1 MIVTREK
8 CTIVYNKTCHLIV
21 IIFYNYL
28 FIYFFL
34 IRSFTPIRVGLF
46 LATLDGGLVHR
57 NIVMYDISMP
67 LIYVDVHLKTVLL
80 VSLFSII
87 V

>member
-1 MIVTREK
+1 MHNFCSCLYESNK
-8 CTIVYNKTCHLIV
+8 SDFVYV
-21 IIFYNYL
+21 
-28 FIYFFL
+28 
-34 IRSFTPIRVGLF
+34 
-46 LATLDGGLVHR
+46 LVHR
-57 NIVMYDISMP
+57 NIIMYDISMP

>member
-1 MIVTREK
+1 MLKLLFAKNQFIFMHNFCSCLYESNK
-8 CTIVYNKTCHLIV
+8 SDFVYV
-21 IIFYNYL
+21 
-28 FIYFFL
+28 
-34 IRSFTPIRVGLF
+34 
-46 LATLDGGLVHR
+46 LVHR
-57 NIVMYDISMP
+57 NIVMYDNISMP

>member
-1 MIVTREK
+1 MHNFCSCLYESNK
-8 CTIVYNKTCHLIV
+8 SDFVYV
-21 IIFYNYL
+21 
-28 FIYFFL
+28 
-34 IRSFTPIRVGLF
+34 
-46 LATLDGGLVHR
+46 LVHR